1 MKRSSSLRPMLAK
14 VRVWRIFRFGK
25 QVSRVQMQIG
35 GLGAFIRTSGPARPG
50 TVMRWHIKPGQ
61 SPTPSLNRILVR
73 GVLSPGRQT
82 WQAHASSIAAPVRPG
97 SKFRELQFDL
107 RRSNDY
113 PLKERTQELSQ
124 HRVEIVVNGCG
135 EQAQYPA
142 KAKV

>member
-1 MKRSSSLRPMLAK
+1 L
-14 VRVWRIFRFGK
+14 I
-25 QVSRVQMQIG
+25 
-35 GLGAFIRTSGPARPG
+35 
-50 TVMRWHIKPGQ
+50 
-61 SPTPSLNRILVR
+61 NRILVR

-82 WQAHASSIAAPVRPG
+82 WQAHASSIAAAPVRPE

-113 PLKERTQELSQ
+113 PLKERKQELSQ
-124 HRVEIVVNGCG
+124 HRAEVVVNGCG